1 MDNYEP
7 LEYYFDIKDSA
18 DAQFNNIQY
27 MYIGKN
33 ESMSDGFIGCVS
45 RVEFDD
51 IYPLKLLF
59 QENGPGNIKSI
70 GCKSWW
76 GDFWFIIFVMVNIEF
91 NSSFAFCST
100 ATLTEDFCGV
110 EPITHPPI
118 LVETRPPPLVD
129 PYKVEKAYNRFDS
142 ILWGSKLISHL

>member
-7 LEYYFDIKDSA
+7 KEYHFDIKDSA

-59 QENGPGNIKSI
+59 QENGPANVKSI
-70 GCKSWW
+70 GSE
-76 GDFWFIIFVMVNIEF
+76 FFVFSAFSSAIIRNYLNFF
-91 NSSFAFCST
+91 HFFFAV

-110 EPITHPPI
+110 EPVTHPPI
-118 LVETRPPPLVD
+118 EVETRPPPVLD
-129 PYKVEKAYNRFDS
+129 EDKLRKAYSRFDS
-142 ILWGSKLISHL
+142 VVLGGNCSNNFA